1 MSASS
6 VSATNFLT
14 QAGNNS
20 FSQRRTDFQQL
31 ASALQSG
38 DLSAAQQAFSQ
49 LQSDIGTSSVSAG
62 SVSSTT
68 SSSNNRFQSLM
79 SQIGSALQA
88 GNLSDAQQALSDFQ
102 NHPPSAGSESGGGS
116 GSPGAIL
123 DAVFQ
128 ALSQAGIS
136 GGSAA
141 NSSSAPS
148 TTTSASDQNPLQA
161 LGAFMHDL
169 FSALQNQGGQAAQG
183 AQTSAQGTSDSD
195 RGHGGTGT
203 SAVSGA
209 PRGHHHHGGGGVA
222 HMESNLQ
229 SLIQQLSSSDSTSSA
244 TDTSGSSTATA
255 SATNSSSALQQSY
268 QNLLSSLGL
277 SGGSS
282 SLGNFL
288 QALSQNLQDL
298 GSTGNVVN
306 TQV

>member
-195 RGHGGTGT
+195 GDHRGTG
-203 SAVSGA
+203 SGASGA

-222 HMESNLQ
+222 RMESNLQ

-244 TDTSGSSTATA
+244 TDTSGSSTATV
-255 SATNSSSALQQSY
+255 SATNSSSTLQQSY